1 MAKSLGVT
9 DRLDAK
15 QNIYAGAKFQAK
27 MKKMIEKIDE
37 PDRTWLAL
45 AAYNVGR
52 GHFRDAQALA
62 RKLNKNPDRWSE
74 MKDVLPLLSE
84 KKYYK
89 DLRYGY
95 AHGKEPVRYVTR
107 IRSYDDL
114 LYKSFSSTMPD
125 ETNKRVN

>member
-1 MAKSLGVT
+1 
-9 DRLDAK
+9 
-15 QNIYAGAKFQAK
+15 
-27 MKKMIEKIDE
+27 
-37 PDRTWLAL
+37 
-45 AAYNVGR
+45 
-52 GHFRDAQALA
+52 
-62 RKLNKNPDRWSE
+62 

-114 LYKSFSSTMPD
+114 LYKSFSLTMPD
-125 ETNKRVN
+125 ETNKGVN